1 MVKSNTIA
9 NNLIISKNSIVSLLV
24 FNILRDLGLIPTLKG
39 SKLLN
44 KAIQIIVNSDA
55 DFIVLED
62 IYTKI
67 ASSYTGFGSV
77 QVKNAIKYAIDTRD
91 DAKAI
96 ANFENIFGYS
106 YDKYF
111 FTNKIMIEEI
121 ARVVRSK
128 LVV

>member
-9 NNLIISKNSIVSLLV
+9 NNLIIPKSSIVSILV

-44 KAIQIIVNSDA
+44 KAIQIVANSNS

-62 IYTKI
+62 IYIKI
-67 ASSYTGFGSV
+67 ASSYTGFNSV

-91 DAKAI
+91 DAKLD
-96 ANFENIFGYS
+96 GVLS
-106 YDKYF
+106 S
-111 FTNKIMIEEI
+111 
-121 ARVVRSK
+121 V
-128 LVV
+128 

>member
-9 NNLIISKNSIVSLLV
+9 NNLIIPKSSIVSILV

-44 KAIQIIVNSDA
+44 KAIQIVVNSDS

-67 ASSYTGFGSV
+67 ASSYTGFNAV
-77 QVKNAIKYAIDTRD
+77 QVKNAIKYAIDTRNSS
-91 DAKAI
+91 KAI
-96 ANFENIFGYS
+96 ANFENIFGYP

-128 LVV
+128 LEL

>member
-9 NNLIISKNSIVSLLV
+9 NNLIIPKSSIVSILV

-44 KAIQIIVNSDA
+44 KAIQIIVNSNA

-67 ASSYTGFGSV
+67 ASRYTSFNAV
-77 QVKNAIKYAIDTRD
+77 QVKIAIKYAIDTRD

-96 ANFENIFGYS
+96 ANFEKIFGYS

-128 LVV
+128 LEL